1 METVV
6 RVLQLGDRETG
17 RAVGIAFCA
26 TEDDMRRAD
35 EALNAM
41 SPGEGMGRRTSVEIY
56 EVLVDE
62 SFA

>member
-1 METVV
+1 
-6 RVLQLGDRETG
+6 
-17 RAVGIAFCA
+17 
-26 TEDDMRRAD
+26 
-35 EALNAM
+35 M